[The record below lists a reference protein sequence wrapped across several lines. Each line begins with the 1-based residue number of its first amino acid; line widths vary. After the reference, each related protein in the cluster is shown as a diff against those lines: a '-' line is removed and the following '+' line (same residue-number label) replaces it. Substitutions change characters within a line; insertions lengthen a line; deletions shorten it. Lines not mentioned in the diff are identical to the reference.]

1 MVGIRDKV
9 GLEPT
14 LFVSDAKYTWFI
26 VSYILKNVILKQKS
40 MFCIYRMA
48 VIGFICFVTVL
59 GNFYQAIYDEIIY
72 DNFGTGKEYSF
83 HFHLCRKSR

>member
-1 MVGIRDKV
+1 
-9 GLEPT
+9 
-14 LFVSDAKYTWFI
+14 
-26 VSYILKNVILKQKS
+26 
-40 MFCIYRMA
+40 MA

-83 HFHLCRKSR
+83 HFHLCRKVDDYIPNSITYTV